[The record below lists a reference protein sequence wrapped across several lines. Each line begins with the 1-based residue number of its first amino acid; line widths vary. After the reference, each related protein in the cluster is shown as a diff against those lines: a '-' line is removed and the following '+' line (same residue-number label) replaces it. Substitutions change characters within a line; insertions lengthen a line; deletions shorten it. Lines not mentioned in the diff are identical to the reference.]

1 MRELIDEINTKL
13 KEIIN
18 DLIKKRIEVS
28 DALNS
33 VQERIDDKIEE
44 AKGYKNNVDAAK
56 DSIRLFE
63 SEIDSLQ
70 SDLDELTARFSNKDL
85 NAILEAAN
93 REISNKIS
101 IREKEIAKQR
111 EKISELT
118 EKARTIKDLLINLK
132 KDKETKKTRLDN
144 LNDVIYYYEQELNR
158 IIDYSEANPDSL
170 VYVPEEPI
178 SFNPY
183 DNDEEIS
190 LDSPVFDEIENIDKT
205 EEEASNDDE
214 DDDVLVLKSDE
225 ETKKVQNDIVDDM
238 LSNKEN
244 AKKTFEND
252 EEELQETSKE
262 EPLKSEVKEEKEPV
276 LFEHDKTEKIDFKTL
291 NDSINKEYENIFG
304 SSEEISIPDDTALF
318 SMKSEDNV
326 FDNPSFEEEQEPVKK
341 DANETMDN
349 TVTTNVPSNFDD
361 LMNSLNED
369 ILNTPVKDDT
379 GIDVFG
385 SSSGTKKYSYDKG
398 SENDDF
404 VRNFFT
410 TNKIDYDK
418 FSTEEQNYLKQIFN
432 PIGFS
437 KILDVLK
444 RNNISLNFIYG
455 ASKIFEMPY
464 NELETIINKL
474 LLAGQTTQN
483 ISYVLSTLPLINSID
498 LGEVINSYG
507 KDAKNTDIADI
518 IVKAKH
524 LNDIGRG
531 DK

>member
-1 MRELIDEINTKL
+1 MRELIEEINAKL
-13 KEIIN
+13 KDIIN

-28 DALNS
+28 ESLNV
-33 VQERIDDKIEE
+33 VQEKIDDKIEE

-63 SEIDSLQ
+63 SEIESLK
-70 SDLDELTARFSNKDL
+70 SDLKELNARFSNKDL
-85 NAILEAAN
+85 NAIIDAGN
-93 REISNKIS
+93 REINGKIAV
-101 IREKEIAKQR
+101 REKEIDKQR

-118 EKARTIKDLLINLK
+118 ERARTIKDLLINLK
-132 KDKETKKTRLDN
+132 KDKESKKSRLDN
-144 LNDVIYYYEQELNR
+144 LNDVIYYYEQELNK

-178 SFNPY
+178 SFKPY
-183 DNDEEIS
+183 KSADES
-190 LDSPVFDEIENIDKT
+190 NLDSPVFDEIENIDKS
-205 EEEASNDDE
+205 EEEEESE
-214 DDDVLVLKSDE
+214 DNGESLVLKSDG
-225 ETKKVQNDIVDDM
+225 ETKNVQNDIVDDV
-238 LSNKEN
+238 LFNKEV
-244 AKKTFEND
+244 
-252 EEELQETSKE
+252 EESKE
-262 EPLKSEVKEEKEPV
+262 EVLDTPTEVKEEPEPV
-276 LFEHDKTEKIDFKTL
+276 LFEHDKTQKIDFKTL

-304 SSEEISIPDDTALF
+304 NSEEISIPDDTALF
-318 SMKSEDNV
+318 SIKSEDNV
-326 FDNPSFEEEQEPVKK
+326 FDNPSFEEPL
-341 DANETMDN
+341 NESTVEN

-361 LMNSLNED
+361 LMSSLNED
-369 ILNTPVKDDT
+369 VLNAPIKDDT
-379 GIDVFG
+379 AINVFG
-385 SSSGTKKYSYDKG
+385 NNDTKKYSYDKG

-410 TNKIDYDK
+410 TNKIEYDK
-418 FSTEEQNYLKQIFN
+418 FSAEDQNYLKQIFN

-437 KILDVLK
+437 KVLDVLK

-455 ASKIFEMPY
+455 ASKIFEMSS

-507 KDAKNTDIADI
+507 PNAKGADIADI
-518 IVKAKH
+518 IIKAKH

>member
-93 REISNKIS
+93 KEISNKIS

-214 DDDVLVLKSDE
+214 DDDALVLKSDE

-244 AKKTFEND
+244 AKKTFEKD

-326 FDNPSFEEEQEPVKK
+326 FDNPSFEEEQEHISDTCVCCGKPAK
-341 DANETMDN
+341 TM
-349 TVTTNVPSNFDD
+349 VVW
-361 LMNSLNED
+361 
-369 ILNTPVKDDT
+369 
-379 GIDVFG
+379 GIQ
-385 SSSGTKKYSYDKG
+385 Y
-398 SENDDF
+398 
-404 VRNFFT
+404 
-410 TNKIDYDK
+410 
-418 FSTEEQNYLKQIFN
+418 
-432 PIGFS
+432 
-437 KILDVLK
+437 
-444 RNNISLNFIYG
+444 
-455 ASKIFEMPY
+455 
-464 NELETIINKL
+464 
-474 LLAGQTTQN
+474 
-483 ISYVLSTLPLINSID
+483 
-498 LGEVINSYG
+498 
-507 KDAKNTDIADI
+507 
-518 IVKAKH
+518 
-524 LNDIGRG
+524 
-531 DK
+531 